1 MTGIHG
7 AWIRWRPRTSL
18 SVLVPLLV
26 AVSGSWPPLPAAQTT
41 PVSNT
46 AAQQTVRDRLERAAV
61 MSRELFKRA
70 SPDSTQHFASLAL
83 VTSIPEDAPGLLR
96 GRFSPLK
103 DVREYWAVRPWEPAY
118 GWSHGA
124 SVPVVA
130 TEDWPTRRDAP
141 ELRALLNDGAPAIR
155 GLAVEALGALG
166 LPEDV
171 RSIGSLLTDAAPAL
185 PALARTAVQSSIV
198 GIVREGEDE
207 LVPLVWSERTVGAYA
222 RAAIL
227 LMTGRRFDGNVAY
240 DLSFQEWIETHDLG
254 AESLWYWQQRL
265 IRERNG
271 RAAVIRSPGEDARA
285 FSDRRWSES
294 LQHQAA
300 LRRRTASELER
311 LSPEAQA
318 KVFLLTGT
326 SDSHLVTGPV
336 NQFFPDGLALRIS
349 RERILELLDGRNI
362 WRDCLDLPQAK
373 GLLLWRLAR
382 LAPSLLPAR
391 DWPHVREALQMR
403 APGAAGTPV
412 LVSRLLPAARTGQ
425 ADNSDTRDGFLRA
438 SLARSLW
445 DYRLQLVAEEMV
457 RTNLEVQW
465 PFLAARF
472 DADPAVARAERVG
485 ALRALAEEP
494 SSPAKLRALV
504 AFLDDPRNAPLLTL
518 PSRFMGD
525 DQVRQHAIWAL
536 DALAGVTPSLV
547 PMRLRDD
554 LHHDDRSR
562 EALIELRRLGHA
574 LLAQRNVVAVSAPIP
589 VVARPSPA
597 QSAAPRASGPA
608 ALTRQAVRARLERA
622 VAGSRELFERA
633 PPANSGRFAG
643 SLAGALIPE
652 DDDAFRRGRFSLLK
666 DLRDY
671 WRLRPWE
678 PAYGNG
684 RYLFSSGLVP
694 AIVTENWPT
703 RNEAP
708 ALRDLLSHADPAIR
722 GLAVEALGALALP
735 EDIGRIGALLTDASA
750 AGPALARPALSNSGL
765 TIRDDGAFIPMA
777 WSDRTVSAYARAA
790 VLQMTGQT
798 FDGKST
804 VFTLSFP
811 EWLDTHDLGWES
823 LWYWKRRL
831 WREQQATAGIE
842 RLPGEQ
848 NYDFVQR
855 LTKVTNEYRAE
866 LRKQSALDL
875 GRLTADAQA
884 KIFLLTDADNDW
896 ESITRPINRLFP
908 EGFTLRIG
916 RERILELL
924 DGHNIWRDLESDEQ
938 PLLWNIARL
947 TPTLL
952 PTRDW
957 PHVRDQLQARASF
970 QPGMPVLVSRLL
982 PVAGV
987 GQVDDP
993 RTREGFLRA
1002 SLAKAIG
1009 NQRVH
1014 LIVMEMLRTNIEAH
1028 WSFLAG
1034 RFNADPAVG
1043 RWERLGVLNGLA
1055 EAPHSREKLMALV
1068 RFVEDPRNGALL
1080 TERGGFPA
1088 ALAREFLMDA
1098 LRPFSAARAS
1108 ELNNL
1113 QQDLG
1118 NESRQGNAL
1127 IELRRLARALL
1138 AQSKTAR

>member
-1 MTGIHG
+1 M
-7 AWIRWRPRTSL
+7 
-18 SVLVPLLV
+18 
-26 AVSGSWPPLPAAQTT
+26 
-41 PVSNT
+41 
-46 AAQQTVRDRLERAAV
+46 
-61 MSRELFKRA
+61 
-70 SPDSTQHFASLAL
+70 
-83 VTSIPEDAPGLLR
+83 
-96 GRFSPLK
+96 
-103 DVREYWAVRPWEPAY
+103 RPWETAY
-118 GWSHGA
+118 GWGHGA
-124 SVPVVA
+124 PVPVVA

-171 RSIGSLLTDAAPAL
+171 RSIGSLLTDTASAL
-185 PALARTAVQSSIV
+185 PGLARTAMQSSV
-198 GIVREGEDE
+198 GFVREGEDE
-207 LVPLVWSERTVGAYA
+207 LVPLAWSERTVGAYA
-222 RAAIL
+222 RAAVL
-227 LMTGRRFDGNVAY
+227 RMTGRRFDGKYAN
-240 DLSFQEWIETHDLG
+240 DLSFQEWIETNDLG
-254 AESLWYWQQRL
+254 AESRWYWQQRL
-265 IRERNG
+265 LRERYG
-271 RAAVIRSPGEDARA
+271 TTAVTRSPGEDARA
-285 FSDRRWSES
+285 FSDRRRSEIVE
-294 LQHQAA
+294 HQAA

-318 KVFLLTGT
+318 KVFLLTET
-326 SDSHLVTGPV
+326 PDSHLVTGPV
-336 NQFFPDGLALRIS
+336 NQFFPDGFALRMR

-362 WRDCLDLPQAK
+362 WRDCLDLSQAK
-373 GLLLWRLAR
+373 RLLLWRLAR

-425 ADNSDTRDGFLRA
+425 ADNTHTRDGFLRA
-438 SLARSLW
+438 SLARSVW
-445 DYRLQLVAEEMV
+445 DYRLQLIAEEMV

-472 DADPAVARAERVG
+472 DPDPAVARAERVG

-494 SSPAKLRALV
+494 HSPAKLVALV

-518 PSRFMGD
+518 PARFMGD
-525 DQVRQHAIWAL
+525 DQVRQHAIRAL
-536 DALAGVTPSLV
+536 DALAGITPSFV

-554 LHHDDRSR
+554 LHHDERSR

-574 LLAQRNVVAVSAPIP
+574 LLARRNAVAVSAPIP
-589 VVARPSPA
+589 VIVGPSQAQPA
-597 QSAAPRASGPA
+597 AQRASGSPV
-608 ALTRQAVRARLERA
+608 LIRQAVRARLERA

-643 SLAGALIPE
+643 SLPRALIPE

-678 PAYGNG
+678 PAYRQDGYG
-684 RYLFSSGLVP
+684 YSSGLVP

-708 ALRDLLSHADPAIR
+708 ALRDLLSDADPAIR

-735 EDIGRIGALLTDASA
+735 EDIGRIGALLTDAST
-750 AGPALARPALSNSGL
+750 AGPALARPVPSSSGL
-765 TIRDDGAFIPMA
+765 TIRDDSAFIPMA
-777 WSDRTVSAYARAA
+777 WSDRTVSAYARGA
-790 VLQMTGQT
+790 VLRMTGQT

-831 WREQQATAGIE
+831 WREQHATARIE

-848 NYDFVQR
+848 NYDFVER
-855 LTKVTNEYRAE
+855 LTKVTNQYRAE

-875 GRLTADAQA
+875 GRMTPDAQA
-884 KIFLLTDADNDW
+884 KIFLLTDADNEWD
-896 ESITRPINRLFP
+896 SMTRPINRLFP
-908 EGFTLRIG
+908 EGFTLGIG

-924 DGHNIWRDLESDEQ
+924 DGHNIWRDYLELDER
-938 PLLWNIARL
+938 PLVWNIGRL
-947 TPTLL
+947 APTLL

-957 PHVRDQLQARASF
+957 PHVRDQLQARASA

-982 PVAGV
+982 PAAGV

-1009 NQRVH
+1009 GQRVQ
-1014 LIVMEMLRTNIEAH
+1014 LIIMEMLRTNIEAH
-1028 WSFLAG
+1028 WPFLVG
-1034 RFNADPAVG
+1034 RFNADPAV
-1043 RWERLGVLNGLA
+1043 RRSERLGVLKGLA
-1055 EAPHSREKLMALV
+1055 DAPHSREKLVALV

-1080 TERGGFPA
+1080 TERGDGSA

-1098 LRPFSAARAS
+1098 LRPFSPPATKSPGWTAAS
-1108 ELNNL
+1108 ERSERATRTEPRLAEARSSE
-1113 QQDLG
+1113 G
-1118 NESRQGNAL
+1118 ESR
-1127 IELRRLARALL
+1127 E
-1138 AQSKTAR
+1138 